1 MAPNAEKDGIAPAR
15 RTNCLL
21 AGLPSD
27 IAERLQPDLTTL
39 PGKARQ
45 VLYRQGDPIEY
56 VYFPNDCV
64 ASVTSV
70 LATGAMVETAT
81 VGDEGMIGIEAIFA
95 ERAVSTGETIV
106 QVPGTT
112 IERLSASTFRAEIA
126 RRGEFERRV
135 GRYAQVFLAQ
145 VMQTAA
151 CNALH
156 PVQERCCRWLLQTHD
171 RVHGQDFALS
181 HEFLGVMLGVRRS
194 TVTVV
199 AGALQSAGLIRYAH
213 GRVRVI
219 DRRGLEEASCECYC
233 LIREQFDRLEC
244 ETATAASPVSGS
256 AS

>member
-1 MAPNAEKDGIAPAR
+1 MAHDAETGSAAPAKQ
-15 RTNCLL
+15 TNCLL

-27 IAERLQPDLTTL
+27 VAERLHPDLTTM
-39 PGKARQ
+39 PGKVRQ

-81 VGDEGMIGIEAIFA
+81 VGDEGMVGIEAIFA

-112 IERLSASTFRAEIA
+112 IERLSAAAFRAEIA
-126 RRGEFERRV
+126 RHGVFERRV

-199 AGALQSAGLIRYAH
+199 AGGLQSAGLIKYAH

-244 ETATAASPVSGS
+244 DTAAS
-256 AS
+256 A